1 MCGRCWSCSVPLAA
15 TSLLPAYNQGRHTQ
29 KVTAAPVSS
38 SRHFIRFASPL
49 LCQTSLTSDFRGFW
63 LPCIS
68 CVFLGLGPGGPLAVI
83 WVLKLFPPGLLPSAL
98 APQQLHAHLDCHSPY
113 EG

>member
-1 MCGRCWSCSVPLAA
+1 MRGRCWSSSVPLAA
-15 TSLLPAYNQGRHTQ
+15 TPLLLAYNQGRHTQ

-49 LCQTSLTSDFRGFW
+49 LCQTSLTSDFHGFW

-68 CVFLGLGPGGPLAVI
+68 CVFLLLVPGDPLAVI
-83 WVLKLFPPGLLPSAL
+83 WVLLKLFHPGLLLSAL
-98 APQQLHAHLDCHSPY
+98 ALQQLHVHLDCHSPY
-113 EG
+113 